1 MVYQG
6 NRITVTMLEDGIA
19 NMQYNAEN
27 ESVNKFDAE
36 TNKQFAE
43 VVSALEKAD
52 DVKGLIVT
60 SSKGVFIAGADIT
73 EFVGSFKKPESE
85 IKDWVVN
92 INDAFNRFEDLP
104 FPKVAA
110 INGAALGGGC
120 EMTLVCEYRVMS
132 DKAIIG
138 LPETQLGIFPGF
150 GGTVR
155 STRVIGIDNA
165 LELIATGTPKKPL
178 EALKLGLVD
187 ATVAADDLQ
196 DAAIDLVKKCIS
208 GELDWQAKREEKL
221 NPVKLNQL
229 EQAMA
234 FNSAKGMIFAKANP
248 KQYPAPAIAIET
260 IEKHVNLPRDK
271 AIEVEAAGFA
281 KAAKTP
287 QAESLVGL
295 FLNDQ
300 LVKKLAKQHSKKAH
314 EINEAAVLG
323 AGIMGGGIAYQA
335 ASKGLPIIMKDIKS
349 EQLDLGMGEA
359 SKLLGKMVE
368 RGKMTPAK
376 MGETLSRIRPTLNYG
391 DFAETDIVIEA
402 VVENPNVKRA
412 VLKEVEGLVKDD
424 CILASNTSTISI
436 TFLAEALERPENFV
450 GMHFFN
456 PVHRMPLVEV
466 IRGEKSSEEAIATTV
481 ALASKMGKVPV
492 VVNDCPGFLV
502 NRVLFPYFGAFDLLL
517 KQGADFAHVDKVME
531 KFGWPMGPAYLIDVV
546 GLDTGVHGAEV
557 MAEGFPDRMK
567 PDYKGAIEL
576 LYENKRLGQ
585 KNGVGFYKYEMDK
598 RGKPKKVADE
608 ATYELLKTTTDSDKQ
623 TFEDQAIIDRTMLA
637 FCNETVRC
645 LEDNI
650 VSTPSEADMAMIMG
664 VGFPPFRGGPCR
676 YIDQMGLDNYLAL
689 CEKYAYLGKAY
700 EAPQKIRDMAA
711 AGETFYATA

>member
-36 TNKQFAE
+36 TNKQFGEA
-43 VVSALEKAD
+43 VTALEKAD

-60 SSKGVFIAGADIT
+60 SGKGVFIAGADIT
-73 EFVGSFKKPESE
+73 EFVASFKKSESE
-85 IKDWVVN
+85 IKDWVIHV
-92 INDAFNRFEDLP
+92 NDAFNRFEDLP

-155 STRVIGIDNA
+155 TTRVIGIDNA

-178 EALKLGLVD
+178 DALKLGLVD
-187 ATVAADDLQ
+187 ATVPADDLQ

-221 NPVKLNQL
+221 VPVKLNQL

-623 TFEDQAIIDRTMLA
+623 TFDDQAIIDRTMLA